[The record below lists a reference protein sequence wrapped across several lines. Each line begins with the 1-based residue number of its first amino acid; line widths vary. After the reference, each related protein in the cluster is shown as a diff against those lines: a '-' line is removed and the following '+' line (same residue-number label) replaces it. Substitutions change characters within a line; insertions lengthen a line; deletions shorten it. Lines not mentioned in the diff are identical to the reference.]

1 LAITPKHTSSPTA
14 IALAGLTGLAVSMG
28 IGRFAFTPLLPMM
41 QLDAGLSVSDGAWL
55 ASANY
60 LGFLLGTLSAARL
73 RMEPTAV
80 VRTFL
85 VVIGVVTI
93 GMGLEHRFTGWIVLR
108 VLAGL
113 ANAWAQIF
121 TTAWALEKLA
131 STRRPF
137 FSGIVFG
144 GPGVAIVVVG
154 TYCVV
159 LMQLNVS
166 SAATWIGLG
175 IVALIATAAIWPILQ
190 HNKLNHPLPPAL
202 SGRSIWNS
210 ESLTVILCFAA
221 SGVGY
226 IIPATFLPVMARQFV
241 SDPLIFGWAW
251 PVFGVAAA
259 LAPVATAD
267 LTRITGN
274 RLLWMASHL
283 LMAFG
288 VVLPLWWTSIAGI
301 MASALIVGS
310 TFMINGLASMQE
322 AKAIAGT
329 HATGLLA
336 ATTAS
341 FATGQ
346 ILGPFAISLLGDD
359 QAGFDLALVGAAAL
373 LVLSAFALAR
383 RPTTTAKFRPAA
395 K

>member
-1 LAITPKHTSSPTA
+1 LAVTPKNTITPTTV
-14 IALAGLTGLAVSMG
+14 ALTGLTGLAVAMG

-41 QLDAGLSVSDGAWL
+41 QQDAGLAVSDGAWL

-73 RMEPTAV
+73 RLEPTIVIRAS
-80 VRTFL
+80 L

-93 GMGLEHRFTGWIVLR
+93 AMGLEHRFAGWIILR
-108 VLAGL
+108 FVAGL

-121 TTAWALEKLA
+121 TTAWTLEKLA
-131 STRRPF
+131 SARRPF
-137 FSGIVFG
+137 FSGVLFA

-154 TYCVV
+154 TICVV
-159 LMQLNVS
+159 LMQLDVG
-166 SAATWIGLG
+166 SATAWIGLG
-175 IVALIATAAIWPILQ
+175 ILALIATAAIWPILQ
-190 HNKLNHPLPPAL
+190 SNKLYHPQQP
-202 SGRSIWNS
+202 SRSDRSKWNA
-210 ESLTVILCFAA
+210 ESLTVVLCFAA

-241 SDPLIFGWAW
+241 SDPLVFGWAW
-251 PVFGVAAA
+251 PIFGIAAA
-259 LAPVATAD
+259 VAPIATAD
-267 LTRITGN
+267 LTRLTGN
-274 RLLWMASHL
+274 RHLWTASHL

-301 MASALIVGS
+301 MTSALIVGS
-310 TFMINGLASMQE
+310 TFMVNGLACMQE

-336 ATTAS
+336 ATTAA

-346 ILGPFAISLLGDD
+346 ILGPVVISLLGN
-359 QAGFDLALVGAAAL
+359 GETPFDVALLGAAAL
-373 LVLSAFALAR
+373 LIISALALAR
-383 RPTTTAKFRPAA
+383 RPNALRV
-395 K
+395 